1 MEIKHFLSSENGKI
15 IISILLGLGFATLF
29 RKNCEGRNCFDF
41 RSPSLDEIKNK
52 KYKYGSKCF
61 KYELDSV
68 VCDNKKKTIDFA

>member
-1 MEIKHFLSSENGKI
+1 MEIKYFLSSENGKI

-52 KYKYGSKCF
+52 NYKYGNKCF
-61 KYELDSV
+61 NYELDSV
-68 VCDNKKKTIDFA
+68 ICDNKKKTVDFA